1 MIVRDKSWASVT
13 FDIINYVFLGA
24 LAATCLMPLLHMLAV
39 SLSARGPAA
48 AGRVMFWP
56 VGFHLDAYSYIIN
69 SSLFLNAFRISVLR
83 VAAGVTVQMSLVIL
97 TAYPLTREREELP
110 GRNVI
115 MWYFFFTMLFAG
127 GLIPT
132 FLLVRSLGLLNNF
145 FALILPVSLP
155 VYSMVIMMNFFRTLP
170 KSLYESAMMDGASH
184 WLILGRIFVPLSMAS
199 VATLSLFSMVFHWNE
214 WFMGSIYLNDYYKWP
229 LQTYL
234 RQLLANI
241 DFSRITMSDIDLLRR
256 VSDRTFVSA
265 QLFVATIPILAV
277 YPFLQRYFVKG
288 IVLGSVKE

>member
-1 MIVRDKSWASVT
+1 MVVRDKSFASVA
-13 FDIINYVFLGA
+13 FDAFNYVFLGV
-24 LAATCLMPLLHMLAV
+24 LAATCLMPLAHMLAV
-39 SLSARGPAA
+39 SLSARAPAA
-48 AGRVMFWP
+48 AGRVTFWP
-56 VGFHLDAYSYIIN
+56 IGFHLDAYSYIIN
-69 SSLFLNAFRISVLR
+69 SHLFLNAFRVSVMR
-83 VAAGVTVQMSLVIL
+83 VAAGVTIQMTLILL
-97 TAYPLTREREELP
+97 TAYPLTREPEELP
-110 GRNVI
+110 GRNII

-132 FLLVRSLGLLNNF
+132 FLLVRSLGLLDNF
-145 FALILPVSLP
+145 FALILPVALP

-170 KSLYESAMMDGASH
+170 KSLYESAMIDGATH
-184 WLILGRIFVPLSMAS
+184 WSIMGRIFVPLSMPA

-234 RQLLANI
+234 RQLLQNI
-241 DFSRITMSDIDLLRR
+241 DFSRITLADVELLRR